1 MKNDILTNWRTPMER
16 QKVFQLPEGNQNLWA
31 PEIHHIDGQ
40 WYIYFTMGTG
50 EIPTQRMWVI
60 QALNPESPLG
70 AYSGSKRLASPENYY
85 QIDGTVIQYGN
96 STNLYMMWSGCD
108 SPGIDNPTNMYIAKM
123 SNPTTLEGER
133 ILLRTRTQDWEGT
146 VIEGPQ
152 IIWNGT
158 RLYIIFSANHYTT
171 EDYCLGMMY
180 IDDLKDPLVAENW
193 NQKIRCSCILQK
205 YRCRRIWPWTCFIHI
220 LSRLQGRL
228 DCISCHASPSNAS

>member
-1 MKNDILTNWRTPMER
+1 MILKTRVALFTLLADLALVSVSSATYTNPVVDTTSADPYIYLHTDGFYYFVLSTEGSIVVMKNDILTNWRTPMER

-108 SPGIDNPTNMYIAKM
+108 SPGIDNPTNIYREDVQ
-123 SNPTTLEGER
+123 P
-133 ILLRTRTQDWEGT
+133 
-146 VIEGPQ
+146 
-152 IIWNGT
+152 
-158 RLYIIFSANHYTT
+158 HYTPGGKNSFT
-171 EDYCLGMMY
+171 
-180 IDDLKDPLVAENW
+180 N
-193 NQKIRCSCILQK
+193 
-205 YRCRRIWPWTCFIHI
+205 
-220 LSRLQGRL
+220 
-228 DCISCHASPSNAS
+228 